1 MKKYELAK
9 EDYEKGLK
17 YREIADKYDVSI
29 STVKSW
35 KSRYWSQEKVATKDA
50 TLPNNR
56 GAPDRNKNAVKHGL
70 FANWLPSETLEIMN
84 EVATSKPEDII
95 WNNIMIQY
103 TAIIRAQK
111 IMYVSGSED
120 LSKEVSKWSSSDSGS
135 SEEYAIQYAWDKH
148 ANFLNAQSRAMS
160 TLSNLIKQFVA
171 IADEQDTGTK
181 ITSMASNVS
190 NQIRTMATTTN
201 VVAMAFSTMSSMVSS
216 IMRTMVS
223 QISKTFTSMG
233 NQIKKVFAQIN
244 QRVASDGMK
253 MAKTALNV
261 GKMTSNNMATGIRN
275 GNSQVRSASSQLVN
289 SAVNIA
295 RSGAGSM
302 RAVGYM
308 IGLGLAQGM
317 RSSLG
322 SVTAAANAL
331 VAQAERAARAKAK
344 IHSPSRLFRDNVGRY
359 IPEGIAVGITRGSQS
374 VDKVM
379 ARIYDGLMKPIQPET
394 ALATGRI
401 GLAHSGNQII
411 NNTYHQNE
419 GIDLKALA
427 RVLNDRPLNVQAVVD
442 PNQVN
447 RRLTPYNAATV
458 AERTIFAERGMVND
472 ARWQ

>member
-1 MKKYELAK
+1 
-9 EDYEKGLK
+9 
-17 YREIADKYDVSI
+17 
-29 STVKSW
+29 
-35 KSRYWSQEKVATKDA
+35 
-50 TLPNNR
+50 
-56 GAPDRNKNAVKHGL
+56 
-70 FANWLPSETLEIMN
+70 
-84 EVATSKPEDII
+84 
-95 WNNIMIQY
+95 
-103 TAIIRAQK
+103 
-111 IMYVSGSED
+111 
-120 LSKEVSKWSSSDSGS
+120 
-135 SEEYAIQYAWDKH
+135 
-148 ANFLNAQSRAMS
+148 
-160 TLSNLIKQFVA
+160 
-171 IADEQDTGTK
+171 
-181 ITSMASNVS
+181 
-190 NQIRTMATTTN
+190 
-201 VVAMAFSTMSSMVSS
+201 
-216 IMRTMVS
+216 
-223 QISKTFTSMG
+223 
-233 NQIKKVFAQIN
+233 
-244 QRVASDGMK
+244 
-253 MAKTALNV
+253 
-261 GKMTSNNMATGIRN
+261 MTSNNMATGIRS

-289 SAVNIA
+289 SAVNVA

-308 IGLGLAQGM
+308 IGAGLAQGM
-317 RSSLG
+317 RSALG

-374 VDKVM
+374 VDKAM

-427 RVLNDRPLNVQAVVD
+427 RVLNARPLNVQAVVD